1 VVLTDNWPLMKLEL
15 TLPLWTLRYVQDI
28 TAKWEK
34 LRHPDTTAAQRI
46 DIVHEI
52 LNQVGCSS
60 MQPMAKPAAAAVTG
74 QFLVA

>member
-1 VVLTDNWPLMKLEL
+1 MKSEL
-15 TLPLWTLRYVQDI
+15 ALPLWTLRCVQDI

-60 MQPMAKPAAAAVTG
+60 MQPTTKSAAATITG
-74 QFLVA
+74 KSLVA